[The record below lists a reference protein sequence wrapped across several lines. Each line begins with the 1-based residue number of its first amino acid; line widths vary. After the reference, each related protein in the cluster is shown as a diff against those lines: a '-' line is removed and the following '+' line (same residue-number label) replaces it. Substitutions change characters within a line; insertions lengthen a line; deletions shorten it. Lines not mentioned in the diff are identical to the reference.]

1 MKLLKKKKGSQMK
14 NQLLTLLLISTISIK
29 AQVQLG
35 PIVGGVTDSSAI
47 ILVKT
52 YSEQEVEIELFT
64 QEDVE
69 NSVYSE
75 RVKPLTENY
84 NYVKIPINNLK
95 PNTTYYYRAIVNDY
109 PSKRWN
115 SFQTFPAEED
125 YSFSFGFGSCQQASW
140 GIPDPEIFPV
150 IANDTLRFFI
160 QLGDWTYPD
169 TTEKKYGYRFN
180 ERKDLLE
187 KSYQSKYNNNYP
199 FVSEVLSQMP
209 VVYVYD
215 DHDFGANNSD
225 GTLPAKDSS
234 LWAYKTFFPHYEL
247 KNPDN
252 GIWQSFTFGDVEFFV
267 LDLRSQ
273 RNIDSLAF
281 DKDGKFN
288 PPSGHSILAG
298 YKINGINQKE
308 WFFNALKNSTAK
320 WKVIVSSVLFNPAY
334 AKTTELDSL
343 PDDLWWF
350 PSDAADKWAGYPED
364 VNALLNSIIAND
376 IKNVFVIS
384 GDTHSSF
391 IDDGKN
397 SLIPEI
403 GASNLDVNNAMLDK
417 KLKSL
422 GISIWDKGSYDEDGH
437 TYGRVR
443 FFFGESDYA
452 LLEIVN
458 EREEIVV
465 SHRLDTK

>member
-1 MKLLKKKKGSQMK
+1 MKIR
-14 NQLLTLLLISTISIK
+14 LLLFILISAKTIF

-35 PIVGGVTDSSAI
+35 PIVGAVTETSAVV
-47 ILVKT
+47 LVKT
-52 YSEQEVEIELFT
+52 YSPGQEVKIELFT
-64 QEDVE
+64 QNDVE
-69 NSVYSE
+69 NSIYSDSI
-75 RVKPLTENY
+75 KSLAENY
-84 NYVKIPINNLK
+84 NYVKIPVNNLK
-95 PNTTYYYRAIVNDY
+95 PNTTYYYRSIVDGY

-115 SFQTFPAEED
+115 FFQTFPSKKE
-125 YSFSFGFGSCQQASW
+125 YSFSFGFGSCQQS
-140 GIPDPEIFPV
+140 GYSVPDPEIFPL

-180 ERKDLLE
+180 ENKDLLE
-187 KSYQSKYNNNYP
+187 KSYQSKYNNSYP
-199 FVSEVLSQMP
+199 FVTEVLSQMP

-215 DHDFGANNSD
+215 DHDFAANNSD
-225 GTLPAKDSS
+225 GNDPAKENSI
-234 LWAYKTFFPHYEL
+234 WAYNTFFPHYEL
-247 KNPDN
+247 KNPEN

-267 LDLRSQ
+267 LDMRAQ
-273 RNIDSLAF
+273 RNPGENAF
-281 DKDGKFN
+281 DEDGNFN

-298 YKINGINQKE
+298 YEINGVNQKE
-308 WFFNALKNSTAK
+308 WLFNALKNSTAK

-334 AKTTELDSL
+334 AKVTEVDSIPEDIKWL
-343 PDDLWWF
+343 PTDV
-350 PSDAADKWAGYPED
+350 ADKWAGYPED
-364 VNALLNSIIAND
+364 VNSLLNTIITNN

-403 GASNLDVNNAMLDK
+403 GASNLDVKNSMLDK
-417 KLKSL
+417 KLNSL
-422 GISIWDKGSYDEDGH
+422 GISIWNKGSYSEEGH

-443 FFFGESDYA
+443 FFFGKEDYA

-458 EREEIVV
+458 EKKEIVA
-465 SHRLDTK
+465 SYKLDAK

>member
-1 MKLLKKKKGSQMK
+1 MKIKFLFLLFILNFSVY
-14 NQLLTLLLISTISIK
+14 S
-29 AQVQLG
+29 QVQLG
-35 PIVGGVTDSSAI
+35 PIAGAVTETSAVVV
-47 ILVKT
+47 VKT
-52 YSEQEVEIELFT
+52 YSPEQEVTIELFT
-64 QEDVE
+64 QDDVE
-69 NSVYSE
+69 NSIYTKNIKSFA
-75 RVKPLTENY
+75 ENY
-84 NYVKIPINNLK
+84 NYVKIPVRNLK
-95 PNTTYYYRAIVNDY
+95 PNTTYYYRAIVNGY

-115 SFQTFPAEED
+115 SFQTFPAEKE
-125 YSFSFGFGSCQQASW
+125 YSFSFGFGSCQQSSW
-140 GIPDPEIFPV
+140 GIPEPEIFPL

-180 ERKDLLE
+180 EKKDLLE

-215 DHDFGANNSD
+215 DHDFAANNSD
-225 GTLPAKDSS
+225 GSDPAKGNSI
-234 LWAYKTFFPHYEL
+234 WAYKTFFPHYEL

-252 GIWQSFTFGDVEFFV
+252 GIWQTFTLGDVEFFV
-267 LDLRSQ
+267 LDMRAQ
-273 RNIDSLAF
+273 RNPGKDAF
-281 DKDGKFN
+281 NENGNFN

-298 YKINGINQKE
+298 YDVSGINQKE

-334 AKTTELDSL
+334 IKTTELDSL
-343 PDDLWWF
+343 PEDLLWF

-364 VNALLNSIIAND
+364 INALLNTIIANN

-397 SLIPEI
+397 SIIPEI
-403 GASNLDVNNAMLDK
+403 GASNLDVSNSMLDK

-422 GISIWDKGSYDEDGH
+422 CLSIWNRGSYDEESH

-443 FFFGESDYA
+443 FFFGEEDYA
-452 LLEIVN
+452 LLEIIN
-458 EREEIVV
+458 EKEEIVI
-465 SHRLDTK
+465 SHRLDAK